1 MRYVPAKSVK
11 IGVVVGKKV
20 GNSVV
25 RSRVKR
31 RISERIRLLIPNMG
45 VTNNYVIVAL
55 NACSDSDSAQINDDL
70 LYMLKKIGV
79 YSENKI

>member
-1 MRYVPAKSVK
+1 MRYVPAKNVK
-11 IGVVVGKKV
+11 IGIVVGKKV

-31 RISERIRLLIPNMG
+31 RIKERIRLLIPCM
-45 VTNNYVIVAL
+45 TAANNFVIVAL
-55 NACSDSDSAQINDDL
+55 SSCADVSSAQINDDL

-79 YSENKI
+79 YSESKN